1 MKKVMNVGIGGVG
14 FMIDEDAYYRLK
26 NYLSRFKSALD
37 SKKEAFEVMSDV
49 EQRIA
54 ELFREELRY
63 KEEVVNLALVEKVI
77 ALLGL
82 PDGTEQTD
90 EFAFERGYDTCTR
103 PRKRLHRDPDE
114 KMLGGV
120 CSGLAAYFDTEIA
133 LWRVLFVVSLL
144 LAVPGIAAYVI
155 LWIAVPMAKTAAQKL
170 EMRGISVTAENL
182 RKAAQG
188 IYN

>member
-26 NYLSRFKSALD
+26 NYLTRFKSTL
-37 SKKEAFEVMSDV
+37 SSQKEAFEVMSDV

-63 KEEVVNLALVEKVI
+63 KGEVVSLALVEKVI

-82 PDGTEQTD
+82 PEGDEQT
-90 EFAFERGYDTCTR
+90 EGFASDQGYDTYGR
-103 PRKRLHRDPDE
+103 PRKRLHRDPDD
-114 KMLGGV
+114 KMIGGV
-120 CSGLAAYFDTEIA
+120 CSGLAAYFDMEIA
-133 LWRVLFVVSLL
+133 LWRVIFVVSLL
-144 LAVPGIAAYVI
+144 LAVPGVVAYIV

-170 EMRGISVTAENL
+170 EMRGIPVTAENL

-188 IYN
+188 IYR